1 MLIGFHP
8 SADRIRRSC
17 RSPER
22 PLSVARP
29 HPDPVGHSIEPL
41 RRLVADDLA
50 AVDRVIIGLLDN
62 PVAMIPK
69 IAGHIVSSG
78 GKRIRPTLTLLAA
91 RMFGYHGTR
100 HINLAACIEFIHT
113 ATLLHDD
120 VVDDSTLRRG
130 VATANALWG
139 NKPPILVGDFLLSRA
154 FRLMVRD
161 GSLEILGILT
171 EASAVIAE
179 GEIRQLAIANDLSV
193 SPDACMDVLQAKTA
207 TLFAT
212 ASEIGAVV
220 AGEEG
225 HTRQAMR
232 DYGLSLGTAF
242 QLVDDVLDYSAV
254 QNDLGKKVGDD
265 FREGKIT
272 MPVLLAFER
281 GAPEERRFW
290 ERTFARVDQ
299 REGDLEHAMALL
311 ARHNTLQATLEEAQR
326 HAMMARDVL
335 ADLAGNAY
343 RDALLDLVGF
353 CIDRK
358 F

>member
-1 MLIGFHP
+1 M
-8 SADRIRRSC
+8 
-17 RSPER
+17 
-22 PLSVARP
+22 
-29 HPDPVGHSIEPL
+29 
-41 RRLVADDLA
+41 
-50 AVDRVIIGLLDN
+50 
-62 PVAMIPK
+62 
-69 IAGHIVSSG
+69 
-78 GKRIRPTLTLLAA
+78 
-91 RMFGYHGTR
+91 
-100 HINLAACIEFIHT
+100 
-113 ATLLHDD
+113 
-120 VVDDSTLRRG
+120 
-130 VATANALWG
+130 G
-139 NKPPILVGDFLLSRA
+139 NKPPVLVGDFLLSRA
-154 FRLMVRD
+154 FRLMVSD

-193 SPDACMDVLQAKTA
+193 SPDACMEVLQAKTA

-220 AGEEG
+220 AGEDG
-225 HTRQAMR
+225 SGRQAMR

-242 QLVDDVLDYSAV
+242 QLVDDVLDYSAL
-254 QNDLGKKVGDD
+254 QNDLGKTIGDD

-281 GAPEERRFW
+281 GTPAERRFW
-290 ERTFARVDQ
+290 ERTFAQVNQ
-299 REGDLEHAMALL
+299 RDGDLEHAMTLL

-326 HAMMARDVL
+326 HAVL
-335 ADLAGNAY
+335 AREALEDLAGNAY

>member
-1 MLIGFHP
+1 M
-8 SADRIRRSC
+8 
-17 RSPER
+17 
-22 PLSVARP
+22 SVARP
-29 HPDPVGHSIEPL
+29 HSDPVGHSIEDL

-50 AVDRVIIGLLDN
+50 AVDRVIVGLLDS

-78 GKRIRPTLTLLAA
+78 GKRIRPTLTLLTA
-91 RMFGYHGTR
+91 RMFGYDGTR
-100 HINLAACIEFIHT
+100 HISLAACIEFIHT

-120 VVDDSTLRRG
+120 VVDGSTLRRG

-139 NKPPILVGDFLLSRA
+139 NKPPVLVGDFLLSRA

-179 GEIRQLAIANDLSV
+179 GEIRQLAIASDLTI

-220 AGEEG
+220 AGEDG
-225 HTRQAMR
+225 RARKAMR

-242 QLVDDVLDYSAV
+242 QLVDDVLDYSAL
-254 QNDLGKKVGDD
+254 QNDFGKTIGDD

-272 MPVLLAFER
+272 MPVLLAFDR
-281 GAPEERRFW
+281 GTPEEQRFW
-290 ERTFARVDQ
+290 ERTFAQLDQ
-299 REGDLEHAMALL
+299 RNGDLEHAMTLL
-311 ARHNTLQATLEEAQR
+311 AHHNTLQATLDEAR
-326 HAMMARDVL
+326 HHAVMARDAL
-335 ADLAGNAY
+335 ANLAGNAY
-343 RDALLDLVGF
+343 RDALQDLIGF